1 MINTICN
8 FLSYINNLLW
18 GNGTLILVFAAGIF
32 LTVRCGF
39 VQFRDPLLLL
49 KKTLFAPRKENSGQ
63 KNGISRLQALSTALG
78 ASMGTGNII
87 GVAAAISVGGCGA
100 IFWMVLSAFFVMALA
115 FTENVLGVR
124 YKLLF
129 KNEKRSCGPLI
140 YLSKGLKSPAAA
152 VVYAAVCIAASFV
165 AGNMSQVNSA
175 VSSLDNLGFSR
186 RAAGIVFAAAVGF
199 MIFRGSVF
207 IAKAAEKIIPIVS
220 LVYIFVS
227 LAVIVIYR
235 NNIADVLICIVKSAF
250 GFRQAAGGILGA
262 IINKSLSIG
271 LRRGVFSNEAGLGS
285 SVFAHTSAECDEP
298 AVMGLWAVLEV
309 FIDTVLCCT
318 LTALVIL
325 CTGADSSGLVGAD
338 MVIYSFSSALGGA
351 AAYFIAGANTVFA
364 FASMLGWYFY
374 GEKCAEYLSP
384 EGRLTTPYRLAY
396 TAAAYFGAVISL
408 DLVLELA
415 DLFNGLMM
423 MINLTAILILS
434 KEAAPYAKGLK
445 RQHLKKKQSRGVK

>member
-1 MINTICN
+1 M
-8 FLSYINNLLW
+8 LW
-18 GNGTLILVFAAGIF
+18 GTGTLILVFAAGIF
-32 LTVRCGF
+32 LTIRCGF
-39 VQFRDPLLLL
+39 VQFRHPLLLL
-49 KKTLFAPRKENSGQ
+49 KKTLFAPKKENSEQ
-63 KNGISRLQALSTALG
+63 KKGISRLQALSTALG

-100 IFWMVLSAFFVMALA
+100 VFWMVVSAFFVMALA

-124 YKLLF
+124 YKLIS
-129 KNEKRSCGPLI
+129 KNEKAGCGPLL
-140 YLSKGLKSPAAA
+140 YLSKGLKSPMAA
-152 VVYAAVCIAASFV
+152 VVYAAVCIAASFA

-186 RAAGIVFAAAVGF
+186 HAAGIVFAIAIGF

-207 IAKAAEKIIPIVS
+207 IAKAAEKIIPAVS
-220 LVYIFVS
+220 LVYILVS
-227 LAVIVIYR
+227 LFVIVIYR
-235 NNIADVLICIVKSAF
+235 NNIAEILTSIVRSAF
-250 GFRQAAGGILGA
+250 GFRQAAGGVIGA

-325 CTGADSSGLVGAD
+325 CTGGDGCGLEGAD
-338 MVIYSFSSALGGA
+338 MVIYSFGSALGEY

-384 EGRLTTPYRLAY
+384 EGRLTTTYRLAY

-423 MINLTAILILS
+423 LINLTAIIILS
-434 KEAAPYAKGLK
+434 KEAVPYAKGLK
-445 RQHLKKKQSRGVK
+445 KSCSRKE

>member
-1 MINTICN
+1 
-8 FLSYINNLLW
+8 
-18 GNGTLILVFAAGIF
+18 
-32 LTVRCGF
+32 
-39 VQFRDPLLLL
+39 
-49 KKTLFAPRKENSGQ
+49 
-63 KNGISRLQALSTALG
+63 
-78 ASMGTGNII
+78 MGTGNII
-87 GVAAAISVGGCGA
+87 GVAAAISIGGCGA
-100 IFWMVLSAFFVMALA
+100 VFWMVLSAFFVMALA

-129 KNEKRSCGPLI
+129 KNEKSSCGPLL
-140 YLSKGLKSPAAA
+140 YLSKGIKSPAAA
-152 VVYAAVCIAASFV
+152 VVYAAVCIAASFA
-165 AGNMSQVNSA
+165 AGNMSQINSA
-175 VSSLDNLGFSR
+175 ASSLDNLGFSKH
-186 RAAGIVFAAAVGF
+186 AAGIVFAAAICF

-207 IAKAAEKIIPIVS
+207 IAKAAEKIIPVVS
-220 LVYIFVS
+220 LVYI
-227 LAVIVIYR
+227 LAALVVIVIYR
-235 NNIADVLICIVKSAF
+235 NNIADVLTQIASSAL
-250 GFRQAAGGILGA
+250 GSRQAAGGVLGT

-325 CTGADSSGLVGAD
+325 CTGGESSGLEGAD
-338 MVIYSFSSALGGA
+338 MVIYSFGRALGGA

-384 EGRLTTPYRLAY
+384 KGRLTTLYRLAY
-396 TAAAYFGAVISL
+396 TAAAYLGAVISL

-423 MINLTAILILS
+423 MINLAAILILS
-434 KEAAPYAKGLK
+434 KEAVPYAKA
-445 RQHLKKKQSRGVK
+445 LKKKAERNK

>member
-1 MINTICN
+1 MLNTICN
-8 FLSYINNLLW
+8 ILFYINNSLW
-18 GNGTLILVFAAGIF
+18 GNATLILIFAAGIF

-39 VQFRDPLLLL
+39 VQFRHPLLLL

-87 GVAAAISVGGCGA
+87 GVAAAISIGGCGA
-100 IFWMVLSAFFVMALA
+100 VFWMVLSAFFVMALA

-129 KNEKRSCGPLI
+129 KNEKSSCGPLL
-140 YLSKGLKSPAAA
+140 YLSKGIKSPAAA
-152 VVYAAVCIAASFV
+152 VVYAAVCIAASFA
-165 AGNMSQVNSA
+165 AGNMSQINSA
-175 VSSLDNLGFSR
+175 ASSLDNLGFSR
-186 RAAGIVFAAAVGF
+186 HAAGIVFAAAIGF

-207 IAKAAEKIIPIVS
+207 IAKAAEKIIPVVS
-220 LVYIFVS
+220 LVYI
-227 LAVIVIYR
+227 LAALVVIVIYR
-235 NNIADVLICIVKSAF
+235 NNISDVLIQIVNSAL
-250 GFRQAAGGILGA
+250 GSRQVTGGVLGT

-309 FIDTVLCCT
+309 FIDTILCCT

-325 CTGADSSGLVGAD
+325 CTGGESSGLEGAD
-338 MVIYSFSSALGGA
+338 MVIYSFGRALGGA

-384 EGRLTTPYRLAY
+384 KGRLTTLYRLAY
-396 TAAAYFGAVISL
+396 TAAAYLGAVISL

-423 MINLTAILILS
+423 MINLAAILILS
-434 KEAAPYAKGLK
+434 KEAVPYAKA
-445 RQHLKKKQSRGVK
+445 LKKKAESN